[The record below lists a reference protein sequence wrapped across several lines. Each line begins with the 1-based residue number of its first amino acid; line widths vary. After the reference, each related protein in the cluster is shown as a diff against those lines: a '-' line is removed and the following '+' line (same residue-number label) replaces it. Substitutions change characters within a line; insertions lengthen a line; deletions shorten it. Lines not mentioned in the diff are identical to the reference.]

1 MNFGDVVIDI
11 QDIELNDLAQDLGS
25 SIPEAPTID
34 SEKSHLINKGD
45 NGELLQTITRL
56 QEYERNLV
64 KLDRL
69 FISRGLR
76 FVLIIPI
83 FVIILYGLAD
93 SFTGTEPDWWIN
105 HVLPVIPGNLSIEVG
120 FFYLAFFFII
130 ADLGLLS
137 LLLLLISITRRI
149 FNLQSERL
157 TKTGLTFKSAH
168 GYAEMKETID
178 GSFRQVIA
186 STFLMFLSGLF
197 LISSLQFSDLV
208 SGESVLLAF
217 STGFLL
223 SGHGVHMVSNRSR
236 FNTCETWG
244 MLDSFSPPIHPAL
257 LKRPFSDVISAHVDP
272 LLSVRISDYLRS
284 IQHSVNE
291 GNNISELQEKLL
303 HLLHLRRIGY
313 IDEKSFRS
321 ELEIMMPAH
330 IIDELFRHPEL
341 GEETWERLIVRARDQ
356 CASFF
361 RLHDR
366 LRMKI
371 DSGFNHDI
379 WFDVDMENLVVG
391 QANLFAYVLNYSSE
405 PINLILKIQTP
416 DFRPSGCVYKL
427 RVDPCNEILDGNND
441 GLSLHKLP
449 LVLKSTKI
457 IWQSLLPEETGEA
470 TVTVRLED
478 EDGNLISG
486 RVLTV
491 QNRSD
496 LFTRLRISIGAIFL
510 VGAGIAILSPILP
523 FFTSLLGL

>member
-1 MNFGDVVIDI
+1 MSINNDDFDI
-11 QDIELNDLAQDLGS
+11 LSSEEDIEIPSAPEFNDVNQKFSNDKNFDQK
-25 SIPEAPTID
+25 TID
-34 SEKSHLINKGD
+34 
-45 NGELLQTITRL
+45 RL

-69 FISRGLR
+69 FISRGAR
-76 FVLIIPI
+76 FVLVIPI
-83 FVIILYGLAD
+83 FVIILYGFAE
-93 SFTGTEPDWWIN
+93 SFTGSEPDWWID
-105 HVLPVIPGNLSIEVG
+105 HVLPVIPFDITIEVG
-120 FFYLAFFFII
+120 LYYLAFFFIV
-130 ADLGLLS
+130 ADLGLLC
-137 LLLLLISITRRI
+137 LLLLLLSVTRRI
-149 FNLQSERL
+149 FNIQSNYL
-157 TKTGLTFKSAH
+157 TKTGLTFRSAH
-168 GYAEMKETID
+168 GYAEMKETIE

-186 STFLMFLSGLF
+186 TTFLMFLAGIF
-197 LISSLQFSDLV
+197 LISSLQFSDIV
-208 SGESVLLAF
+208 SGNSVLLSF

-223 SGHGVHMVSNRSR
+223 CGHGVHMVSDRSR

-272 LLSVRISDYLRS
+272 LLSVRISEYLRS

-303 HLLHLRRIGY
+303 HLLHLRRAGY
-313 IDEKSFRS
+313 LDEEDFRS
-321 ELEIMMPAH
+321 ELEIMMPLE

-341 GEETWERLIVRARDQ
+341 GEETWDRLIIRAKDR

-371 DSGFNHDI
+371 DNGINHEI

-391 QANLFAYVLNYSSE
+391 QANLFAYVLNNGPE
-405 PINLILKIQTP
+405 PVNLILKIQTP
-416 DFRPSGCVYKL
+416 DFRPSECVYKL
-427 RVDPCNEILDGNND
+427 RVNSSNALLSKIDNE
-441 GLSLHKLP
+441 SFVQKLP
-449 LVLKSTKI
+449 SIIKSTEI
-457 IWQSLLPEETGEA
+457 VWQSLLPEEPGEA

-478 EDGNLISG
+478 EEGNLLSG

-491 QNRSD
+491 QNRAD
-496 LFTRLRISIGAIFL
+496 LFTRLRVSIGAIFL
-510 VGAGIAILSPILP
+510 IGAGLAIISPILP

>member
-1 MNFGDVVIDI
+1 MSINNDDFDI
-11 QDIELNDLAQDLGS
+11 LSSEEDIEIPSAPEFNDVNQKFSNDKNYDKK
-25 SIPEAPTID
+25 TID
-34 SEKSHLINKGD
+34 
-45 NGELLQTITRL
+45 RL

-69 FISRGLR
+69 FISRGAR
-76 FVLIIPI
+76 FVLVIPI
-83 FVIILYGLAD
+83 FVIILYGFAE
-93 SFTGTEPDWWIN
+93 SFTGSEPDWWIN
-105 HVLPVIPGNLSIEVG
+105 HVLPVIPFDITIEVG
-120 FFYLAFFFII
+120 LYYLAFFFIV
-130 ADLGLLS
+130 ADLGLLC
-137 LLLLLISITRRI
+137 LLLLLLSVTRRI
-149 FNLQSERL
+149 FNIQSNYL
-157 TKTGLTFKSAH
+157 TKTGLTFRSAH
-168 GYAEMKETID
+168 GYAEMKETIE

-186 STFLMFLSGLF
+186 TTFLMFLSGIF
-197 LISSLQFSDLV
+197 LISSLQFSDIV
-208 SGESVLLAF
+208 SGNSVLLSF

-223 SGHGVHMVSNRSR
+223 CGHGVHMVSDRSR

-272 LLSVRISDYLRS
+272 LLSVRISEYLRS

-303 HLLHLRRIGY
+303 HLLHLRRAGY
-313 IDEKSFRS
+313 LDEEDFRS
-321 ELEIMMPAH
+321 ELEIMMPLE

-341 GEETWERLIVRARDQ
+341 GEETWDRLIIRAKDR

-371 DSGFNHDI
+371 DNGINHEI

-391 QANLFAYVLNYSSE
+391 QANLFAYVLNNGPE
-405 PINLILKIQTP
+405 PVNLILKIQTP
-416 DFRPSGCVYKL
+416 DFRPSECVYKL
-427 RVDPCNEILDGNND
+427 RVNSSNALLSKIDNE
-441 GLSLHKLP
+441 SFVQKLP
-449 LVLKSTKI
+449 SIIKSTEI
-457 IWQSLLPEETGEA
+457 VWQSLLPEEPGEA

-478 EDGNLISG
+478 EEGNLLSG

-491 QNRSD
+491 QNRAD
-496 LFTRLRISIGAIFL
+496 LFTRLRVSIGAIFL
-510 VGAGIAILSPILP
+510 IGAGLAIISPILP

>member
-1 MNFGDVVIDI
+1 MSINNDDFDI
-11 QDIELNDLAQDLGS
+11 LSIEEDIEIPSAPEFNDVTQKFSDDKNFDQK
-25 SIPEAPTID
+25 TID
-34 SEKSHLINKGD
+34 
-45 NGELLQTITRL
+45 RL

-69 FISRGLR
+69 FISRGAR
-76 FVLIIPI
+76 FVLVIPI
-83 FVIILYGLAD
+83 FVIILYGFAE
-93 SFTGTEPDWWIN
+93 SFTGSEPDWWIN
-105 HVLPVIPGNLSIEVG
+105 HVLPVIPFDITIEVG
-120 FFYLAFFFII
+120 LYYLAFFFIV
-130 ADLGLLS
+130 ADLGLLC
-137 LLLLLISITRRI
+137 LLLLLLSVTRRI
-149 FNLQSERL
+149 FNIQSNYL
-157 TKTGLTFKSAH
+157 TKTGLTFRSAH
-168 GYAEMKETID
+168 GYAEMKETIE

-186 STFLMFLSGLF
+186 TTFLMFLSGIF
-197 LISSLQFSDLV
+197 LISSLQFSDIV
-208 SGESVLLAF
+208 SGNSVLLSF

-223 SGHGVHMVSNRSR
+223 CGHGVHMVSNRSR

-272 LLSVRISDYLRS
+272 LLSVRISEYLRS

-303 HLLHLRRIGY
+303 HLLHLRRAGY
-313 IDEKSFRS
+313 LDEEDFRS
-321 ELEIMMPAH
+321 ELEIMMPLE

-341 GEETWERLIVRARDQ
+341 GEETWDRLIIRAKDR

-371 DSGFNHDI
+371 DNGINHEI

-391 QANLFAYVLNYSSE
+391 QANLFAYVLNNGPE
-405 PINLILKIQTP
+405 PVNLILKIQTP
-416 DFRPSGCVYKL
+416 DFRPSECVYKL
-427 RVDPCNEILDGNND
+427 RVNSSNTLLSKIDNE
-441 GLSLHKLP
+441 SFVQKLP
-449 LVLKSTKI
+449 SIIKSTEI
-457 IWQSLLPEETGEA
+457 VWQSLLPEEPGEA

-478 EDGNLISG
+478 EEGNLLSG

-491 QNRSD
+491 QNRAD
-496 LFTRLRISIGAIFL
+496 LFTRLRVSIGAIFL
-510 VGAGIAILSPILP
+510 IGAGLAIISPILP

>member
-1 MNFGDVVIDI
+1 MSINNGDFDI
-11 QDIELNDLAQDLGS
+11 LSIEEDIELPSAPEFNDVTQKFSDDKNFDQK
-25 SIPEAPTID
+25 TID
-34 SEKSHLINKGD
+34 
-45 NGELLQTITRL
+45 RL

-69 FISRGLR
+69 FISRGAR
-76 FVLIIPI
+76 FVSVIPI
-83 FVIILYGLAD
+83 FVIILYGFAE
-93 SFTGTEPDWWIN
+93 SFTGSEPDWWIN
-105 HVLPVIPGNLSIEVG
+105 HVLPVIPFDITIEVG
-120 FFYLAFFFII
+120 LYYLAFFFIV
-130 ADLGLLS
+130 ADLGLLC
-137 LLLLLISITRRI
+137 LLLLLLSVTRRI
-149 FNLQSERL
+149 FNIQSNYL
-157 TKTGLTFKSAH
+157 TKTGLTFRSAH
-168 GYAEMKETID
+168 GYAEMKETIE

-186 STFLMFLSGLF
+186 TTFLMFLSGIF
-197 LISSLQFSDLV
+197 LISSLQFSDIV
-208 SGESVLLAF
+208 SGNSVLLSF

-223 SGHGVHMVSNRSR
+223 CGHGVHMVSNRSR

-272 LLSVRISDYLRS
+272 LLSVRISEYLRS

-303 HLLHLRRIGY
+303 HLLHLRRAGY
-313 IDEKSFRS
+313 LDEEDFRS
-321 ELEIMMPAH
+321 ELEIMMPLE

-341 GEETWERLIVRARDQ
+341 GEETWDRLIIRAKDR

-371 DSGFNHDI
+371 DNGINHEI

-391 QANLFAYVLNYSSE
+391 QANLFAYVLNNGPE
-405 PINLILKIQTP
+405 PVNLILKIQTP
-416 DFRPSGCVYKL
+416 DFRPSECVYKL
-427 RVDPCNEILDGNND
+427 RVNSSNVLLSEIDNE
-441 GLSLHKLP
+441 SFVQKLP
-449 LVLKSTKI
+449 SIIKSTEI
-457 IWQSLLPEETGEA
+457 IWQSLLPEEPGEA

-478 EDGNLISG
+478 EEGNLLSG

-491 QNRSD
+491 QNRAD
-496 LFTRLRISIGAIFL
+496 LFTRLRVSIGAIFL
-510 VGAGIAILSPILP
+510 IGAGLAIISPILP

>member
-1 MNFGDVVIDI
+1 MSINNDDFDI
-11 QDIELNDLAQDLGS
+11 LSIEEDIELPSAPEFNDVTQKFSNDKNYDQK
-25 SIPEAPTID
+25 TID
-34 SEKSHLINKGD
+34 G
-45 NGELLQTITRL
+45 L

-69 FISRGLR
+69 FISRGAR
-76 FVLIIPI
+76 FVLVIPI
-83 FVIILYGLAD
+83 FVIILYGFAE
-93 SFTGTEPDWWIN
+93 SFTGSEPDWWIN
-105 HVLPVIPGNLSIEVG
+105 HVLPVIPFDITIEVG
-120 FFYLAFFFII
+120 LYYLAFFFIV
-130 ADLGLLS
+130 ADLGLLC
-137 LLLLLISITRRI
+137 LLLLLLSVTRRI
-149 FNLQSERL
+149 FNIQSNYL
-157 TKTGLTFKSAH
+157 TKTGLTFRSAH
-168 GYAEMKETID
+168 GYAEMKETIE

-186 STFLMFLSGLF
+186 TTFLMFLSGIF
-197 LISSLQFSDLV
+197 LISSLQFSDIV
-208 SGESVLLAF
+208 SGNSVLLSF

-223 SGHGVHMVSNRSR
+223 CGHGVHMVSNRSR

-272 LLSVRISDYLRS
+272 LLSVRISEYLRS

-303 HLLHLRRIGY
+303 HLLHLRRAGY
-313 IDEKSFRS
+313 LDEEDFRS
-321 ELEIMMPAH
+321 ELEIMMPLE

-341 GEETWERLIVRARDQ
+341 GEETWDRLIIRAKDR

-371 DSGFNHDI
+371 DNGINHEI

-391 QANLFAYVLNYSSE
+391 QANLFAYVLNNGPE
-405 PINLILKIQTP
+405 PVNLILKIQTP
-416 DFRPSGCVYKL
+416 DFRPSECVYKL
-427 RVDPCNEILDGNND
+427 RVNSSNVLLSEIDNE
-441 GLSLHKLP
+441 SFVQKLP
-449 LVLKSTKI
+449 SIIKSTEI
-457 IWQSLLPEETGEA
+457 IWQSLLPEEPGEA

-478 EDGNLISG
+478 EEGNLLSG

-491 QNRSD
+491 QNRAD
-496 LFTRLRISIGAIFL
+496 LFTRLRVSIGAIFL
-510 VGAGIAILSPILP
+510 IGAGLAIISPILP

>member
-1 MNFGDVVIDI
+1 MTNPQDETLDQLVNVVKP
-11 QDIELNDLAQDLGS
+11 
-25 SIPEAPTID
+25 IPEAPVLSI
-34 SEKSHLINKGD
+34 EKPILI
-45 NGELLQTITRL
+45 NGELDNSNISKLQD
-56 QEYERNLV
+56 YEHNLV

-83 FVIILYGLAD
+83 LVIILYGLAET
-93 SFTGTEPDWWIN
+93 FTGSEPDWWVN
-105 HVLPVIPGNLSIEVG
+105 HVLPFLPFSMTIEVG
-120 FFYLAFFFII
+120 FYYIAFFFII
-130 ADLGLLS
+130 ADLGLLG
-137 LLLLLISITRRI
+137 LLLMLLSLTRKI
-149 FNLQSERL
+149 FGIQSQEL
-157 TKTGLTFKSAH
+157 TTTGLTFKSAH
-168 GYAEMKETID
+168 GYAEMKETIE

-186 STFLMFLSGLF
+186 STFLMFLSGVF
-197 LISSLQFSDLV
+197 LIFSLLFSDLV
-208 SGESVLLAF
+208 SGNSVLLSF

-223 SGHGVHMVSNRSR
+223 SGHGVYMVSNRSR

-244 MLDSFSPPIHPAL
+244 MLESFSPPIHPAL

-272 LLSVRISDYLRS
+272 LLSVRISEYLRS
-284 IQHSVNE
+284 IQHSVKE
-291 GNNISELQEKLL
+291 GNNISDLQEKLL
-303 HLLHLRRIGY
+303 HLLHLRRAGY
-313 IDEKSFRS
+313 LDDDDFRP
-321 ELEIMMPAH
+321 EYLQDWLPEH

-341 GEETWERLIVRARDQ
+341 GEETWDRLIVRAKDK

-366 LRMKI
+366 LRMKLDTGI
-371 DSGFNHDI
+371 NQDI

-391 QANLFAYVLNYSSE
+391 QANLFAYVLNYGDE
-405 PINLILKIQTP
+405 PIDLILKIQTP
-416 DFRPSGCVYKL
+416 DFRPSGCTYKL
-427 RVDPCNEILDGNND
+427 RVDSCKDVLND
-441 GLSLHKLP
+441 NVNLSSVQKLP
-449 LVLKSTKI
+449 LVMKSTKI

-478 EDGNLISG
+478 ENGNLISG

-523 FFTSLLGL
+523 FFASLIGL

>member
-1 MNFGDVVIDI
+1 MIDI
-11 QDIELNDLAQDLGS
+11 QENTFDELLDTSESD
-25 SIPEAPTID
+25 IPEAPNIIAE
-34 SEKSHLINKGD
+34 SPKVINEHTNNLNIK
-45 NGELLQTITRL
+45 NIKKL

-69 FISRGLR
+69 FISRGMR
-76 FVLIIPI
+76 FVLVLPI
-83 FVIILYGLAD
+83 LVMLLYGLGE
-93 SFTGTEPDWWIN
+93 SFSGSAPNWWSE
-105 HVLPVIPGNLSIEVG
+105 HVLPALPFEITIDVG
-120 FFYLAFFFII
+120 FYYLAFFFII
-130 ADLGLLS
+130 ADLGLLG
-137 LLLLLISITRRI
+137 LLLMLLSVTRRI
-149 FNLQSERL
+149 FNLQSKKL
-157 TKTGLTFKSAH
+157 TTTGLTFKSAH
-168 GYAEMKETID
+168 GYAEMKETIE
-178 GSFRQVIA
+178 GSFRQIVA
-186 STFLMFLSGLF
+186 STFLMFLSGIF
-197 LISSLQFSDLV
+197 LIFSLQFSDIV
-208 SGESVLLAF
+208 SGNSVLLSF

-223 SGHGVHMVSNRSR
+223 SGHGVYMVSNRSR

-272 LLSVRISDYLRS
+272 LLSIRISEYLSS
-284 IQHSVNE
+284 IQHEVSE

-303 HLLHLRRIGY
+303 HFLHLRRAGY
-313 IDEKSFRS
+313 LDEDDFRS

-341 GEETWERLIVRARDQ
+341 GEETWDRLIIRARDK

-366 LRMKI
+366 LRMKLDTGI
-371 DSGFNHDI
+371 NHDI

-391 QANLFAYVLNYSSE
+391 QANLFAYILNYGKE
-405 PINLILKIQTP
+405 PINLILRIQTP

-427 RVDPCNEILDGNND
+427 RVNSCNELLDDNP
-441 GLSLHKLP
+441 GLSSIQKLP
-449 LVLKSTKI
+449 LVMESTKI

-478 EDGNLISG
+478 ENGNLLSG

-510 VGAGIAILSPILP
+510 VGAGIAILSPIFP
-523 FFTSLLGL
+523 FFVSLLGL

>member
-1 MNFGDVVIDI
+1 MSINNDDFDI
-11 QDIELNDLAQDLGS
+11 LSSEEDIEIPSAPEFNDVNQKFSNDKNYDQK
-25 SIPEAPTID
+25 TID
-34 SEKSHLINKGD
+34 
-45 NGELLQTITRL
+45 RL

-69 FISRGLR
+69 FISRGAR
-76 FVLIIPI
+76 FVLVIPI
-83 FVIILYGLAD
+83 FVIILYGFAE
-93 SFTGTEPDWWIN
+93 SFTGSEPDWWID
-105 HVLPVIPGNLSIEVG
+105 HVLPVIPFDITIEVG
-120 FFYLAFFFII
+120 LYYLAFFFIV
-130 ADLGLLS
+130 ADLGLLC
-137 LLLLLISITRRI
+137 LLLLLLSVSRRI
-149 FNLQSERL
+149 FNIQSNYL
-157 TKTGLTFKSAH
+157 TKTGLTFRSAH
-168 GYAEMKETID
+168 GYAEMKETIE

-186 STFLMFLSGLF
+186 TTFLMFLSGIF
-197 LISSLQFSDLV
+197 LISSLQFSDIV
-208 SGESVLLAF
+208 SGNSVLLSF

-223 SGHGVHMVSNRSR
+223 CGHGVHMVSDRSR

-272 LLSVRISDYLRS
+272 LLSVRISEYLRS

-303 HLLHLRRIGY
+303 HLLHLRRAGY
-313 IDEKSFRS
+313 LDEEDFRS
-321 ELEIMMPAH
+321 ELEIMMPLE

-341 GEETWERLIVRARDQ
+341 GEETWDRLIIRAKDR

-371 DSGFNHDI
+371 DNGINHEI

-391 QANLFAYVLNYSSE
+391 QANLFAYVLNNGPE
-405 PINLILKIQTP
+405 PVNLILKIQTP
-416 DFRPSGCVYKL
+416 DFRPSECVYKL
-427 RVDPCNEILDGNND
+427 RVNSSNALLSKIDNE
-441 GLSLHKLP
+441 SFVQKLP
-449 LVLKSTKI
+449 SIIKSTEI
-457 IWQSLLPEETGEA
+457 VWQSLLPEEPGEA

-478 EDGNLISG
+478 EEGNLLSG

-491 QNRSD
+491 QNRAD
-496 LFTRLRISIGAIFL
+496 LFTRLRVSIGAIFL
-510 VGAGIAILSPILP
+510 IGAGLAIISPILP

>member
-1 MNFGDVVIDI
+1 MSINNDDFDI
-11 QDIELNDLAQDLGS
+11 LSSEEDIEIPSAPEFNDVNQKFSNDKNYDQK
-25 SIPEAPTID
+25 TID
-34 SEKSHLINKGD
+34 
-45 NGELLQTITRL
+45 RL

-69 FISRGLR
+69 FISRGAR
-76 FVLIIPI
+76 FVLVIPI
-83 FVIILYGLAD
+83 FVIILYGFAE
-93 SFTGTEPDWWIN
+93 SFTGSEPDWWID
-105 HVLPVIPGNLSIEVG
+105 HVLPVIPFDITIEVG
-120 FFYLAFFFII
+120 LYYLAFFFIV
-130 ADLGLLS
+130 ADLGLLC
-137 LLLLLISITRRI
+137 LLLLLLSVSRRI
-149 FNLQSERL
+149 FNIQSNYL
-157 TKTGLTFKSAH
+157 TKTGLTFRSAH
-168 GYAEMKETID
+168 GYAEMKETIE

-186 STFLMFLSGLF
+186 TTFLMFLSGIF
-197 LISSLQFSDLV
+197 LISSLQFSDIV
-208 SGESVLLAF
+208 SGNSVLLSF

-223 SGHGVHMVSNRSR
+223 CGHGVHMVSDRSR

-272 LLSVRISDYLRS
+272 LLSVRISEYLRS

-303 HLLHLRRIGY
+303 HLLHLRRAGY
-313 IDEKSFRS
+313 LDEEDFRS
-321 ELEIMMPAH
+321 ELEIMMPLE

-341 GEETWERLIVRARDQ
+341 GEETWDRLIIRAKDR

-371 DSGFNHDI
+371 DNGINHEI

-391 QANLFAYVLNYSSE
+391 QANLFAYVLNNGPE
-405 PINLILKIQTP
+405 PVNLILKIQTP
-416 DFRPSGCVYKL
+416 DFRPSECVYKL
-427 RVDPCNEILDGNND
+427 RVNSSNVLLSKIDNE
-441 GLSLHKLP
+441 SFVQKLP
-449 LVLKSTKI
+449 SIIKSTEI
-457 IWQSLLPEETGEA
+457 VWQSLLPEEPGEA

-478 EDGNLISG
+478 EEGNLLSG

-491 QNRSD
+491 QNRAD
-496 LFTRLRISIGAIFL
+496 LFTRLRVSIGAIFL
-510 VGAGIAILSPILP
+510 IGAGLAIISPILP

>member
-1 MNFGDVVIDI
+1 MSIINDDFDI
-11 QDIELNDLAQDLGS
+11 LSSEEDIEIPSAPEFNDVNQKFSNDKNYDQK
-25 SIPEAPTID
+25 TID
-34 SEKSHLINKGD
+34 
-45 NGELLQTITRL
+45 RL

-69 FISRGLR
+69 FISRGAR
-76 FVLIIPI
+76 FVLVIPI
-83 FVIILYGLAD
+83 FVIILYGFAE
-93 SFTGTEPDWWIN
+93 SFTGSEPDWWIN
-105 HVLPVIPGNLSIEVG
+105 HVLPVIPFDITIEVG
-120 FFYLAFFFII
+120 LYYLAFFFIV
-130 ADLGLLS
+130 ADLGLLC
-137 LLLLLISITRRI
+137 LLLLLLSVTRRI
-149 FNLQSERL
+149 FNIQSNYL
-157 TKTGLTFKSAH
+157 TKTGLTFRSAH
-168 GYAEMKETID
+168 GYAEMKETIE

-186 STFLMFLSGLF
+186 TTFLMFLSGIF
-197 LISSLQFSDLV
+197 LISSLQFSDIV
-208 SGESVLLAF
+208 SGNSVLLSF

-223 SGHGVHMVSNRSR
+223 CGHGVHMVSDRSR

-272 LLSVRISDYLRS
+272 LLSVRISEYLRS

-303 HLLHLRRIGY
+303 HLLHLRRAGY
-313 IDEKSFRS
+313 LDEEDFRS
-321 ELEIMMPAH
+321 ELEIMMPLE

-341 GEETWERLIVRARDQ
+341 GEETWDRLIIRAKDR

-371 DSGFNHDI
+371 DNGINHEI

-391 QANLFAYVLNYSSE
+391 QANLFAYVLNNGPE
-405 PINLILKIQTP
+405 PVNLILKIQTP
-416 DFRPSGCVYKL
+416 DFRPSECVYKL
-427 RVDPCNEILDGNND
+427 RVNSSNALLSKIDNE
-441 GLSLHKLP
+441 SFVQKLP
-449 LVLKSTKI
+449 SIIKSTEI
-457 IWQSLLPEETGEA
+457 VWQSLLPEEPGEA

-478 EDGNLISG
+478 EEGNLLSG

-491 QNRSD
+491 QNRAD
-496 LFTRLRISIGAIFL
+496 LFTRLRVSIGAIFL
-510 VGAGIAILSPILP
+510 IGAGLAIISPILP

>member
-1 MNFGDVVIDI
+1 MSINNDDFDILSIEEDIGIPSAPEFNDVT
-11 QDIELNDLAQDLGS
+11 QKFSNDKHYDQK
-25 SIPEAPTID
+25 TID
-34 SEKSHLINKGD
+34 
-45 NGELLQTITRL
+45 RL

-69 FISRGLR
+69 FISRGAR
-76 FVLIIPI
+76 FVLVIPI
-83 FVIILYGLAD
+83 FVIILYGFAE
-93 SFTGTEPDWWIN
+93 SFTGSEPDWWIN
-105 HVLPVIPGNLSIEVG
+105 HVLPVIPFDITIEVG
-120 FFYLAFFFII
+120 LYYLAFFFIV
-130 ADLGLLS
+130 ADLGLLC
-137 LLLLLISITRRI
+137 LLLLLLSVTRRI
-149 FNLQSERL
+149 FNIQSNYL
-157 TKTGLTFKSAH
+157 TKTGLTFRSAH
-168 GYAEMKETID
+168 GYAEMKETIE

-186 STFLMFLSGLF
+186 TTFLMFLSGIF
-197 LISSLQFSDLV
+197 LISSLQFSDIV
-208 SGESVLLAF
+208 SGNSVLLSF

-223 SGHGVHMVSNRSR
+223 CGHGVHMVSDRSR

-272 LLSVRISDYLRS
+272 LLSVRISEYLRS

-303 HLLHLRRIGY
+303 HLLHLRRAGY
-313 IDEKSFRS
+313 LDEEDFRS
-321 ELEIMMPAH
+321 ELEIMMPLE

-341 GEETWERLIVRARDQ
+341 GEETWDRLIIRAKDR

-371 DSGFNHDI
+371 DNGINHEI

-391 QANLFAYVLNYSSE
+391 QANLFAYVLNNGPE
-405 PINLILKIQTP
+405 PVNLILKIQTP
-416 DFRPSGCVYKL
+416 DFRPSECVYKL
-427 RVDPCNEILDGNND
+427 RVNSSNVLLSKIDNE
-441 GLSLHKLP
+441 SFVQKLP
-449 LVLKSTKI
+449 SIIKSTEI
-457 IWQSLLPEETGEA
+457 VWQSLLPEEPGEA

-478 EDGNLISG
+478 EEGNLLSG

-491 QNRSD
+491 QNRAD
-496 LFTRLRISIGAIFL
+496 LFTRLRVSIGAIFL
-510 VGAGIAILSPILP
+510 IGAGLAIISPILP

>member
-1 MNFGDVVIDI
+1 MSINNDDFDI
-11 QDIELNDLAQDLGS
+11 LSSEEDIEIPSAPEFNDENQKFSNDKNYDQK
-25 SIPEAPTID
+25 TID
-34 SEKSHLINKGD
+34 
-45 NGELLQTITRL
+45 RL

-69 FISRGLR
+69 FISRGAR
-76 FVLIIPI
+76 FVLVIPI
-83 FVIILYGLAD
+83 FVIILYGFAE
-93 SFTGTEPDWWIN
+93 SFTGSEPDWWID
-105 HVLPVIPGNLSIEVG
+105 HVLPVIPFDITIEVG
-120 FFYLAFFFII
+120 LYYLAFFFIV
-130 ADLGLLS
+130 ADLGLLC
-137 LLLLLISITRRI
+137 LLLLLLSVTRRI
-149 FNLQSERL
+149 FNIQSNYL
-157 TKTGLTFKSAH
+157 TKTGLTFRSAH
-168 GYAEMKETID
+168 GYAEMKETIE

-186 STFLMFLSGLF
+186 TTFLMFISGIF
-197 LISSLQFSDLV
+197 LISSLQFSDIV
-208 SGESVLLAF
+208 SGNSVLLSF

-223 SGHGVHMVSNRSR
+223 CGHGVHMVSDRSR

-272 LLSVRISDYLRS
+272 LLSVRISEYLRS

-303 HLLHLRRIGY
+303 HLLHLRRAGY
-313 IDEKSFRS
+313 LDEEDFRS
-321 ELEIMMPAH
+321 ELEIMMPLE

-341 GEETWERLIVRARDQ
+341 GEETWDRLIIRAKDR

-371 DSGFNHDI
+371 DNGINHEI

-391 QANLFAYVLNYSSE
+391 QANLFAYVLNNGPE
-405 PINLILKIQTP
+405 PVNLILKIQTP
-416 DFRPSGCVYKL
+416 DFRPSECVYKL
-427 RVDPCNEILDGNND
+427 RVNSSNALLSKIDNE
-441 GLSLHKLP
+441 SFVQKLP
-449 LVLKSTKI
+449 SIIKSTEI
-457 IWQSLLPEETGEA
+457 VWQSLLPEEPGEA

-478 EDGNLISG
+478 EEGNLLSG

-491 QNRSD
+491 QNRAD
-496 LFTRLRISIGAIFL
+496 LFTRLRVSIGAIFL
-510 VGAGIAILSPILP
+510 IGAGLAIISPILP

>member
-1 MNFGDVVIDI
+1 MIDAPTST
-11 QDIELNDLAQDLGS
+11 LNDLADNLGTN
-25 SIPEAPTID
+25 IPEAPDIPSKT
-34 SEKSHLINKGD
+34 SNQVLINDDGD
-45 NGELLQTITRL
+45 ILKTIVQL

-69 FISRGLR
+69 FISRGMR

-83 FVIILYGLAD
+83 LVMVLYGLAN
-93 SFTGTEPDWWIN
+93 SFTGTQPDWWIN
-105 HVLPVIPGNLSIEVG
+105 HVLPVIPIELSIEVG
-120 FFYLAFFFII
+120 FYYLAFFFII

-137 LLLLLISITRRI
+137 LLLLLISLTRRI
-149 FNLQSERL
+149 FNLQSKRL

-168 GYAEMKETID
+168 GYAEMKETIE

-197 LISSLQFSDLV
+197 LISSLQFSDFV
-208 SGESVLLAF
+208 SGNSVLLAF

-223 SGHGVHMVSNRSR
+223 SGHGVYMVSNHSR

-291 GNNISELQEKLL
+291 GNSVSELQEKLL
-303 HLLHLRRIGY
+303 HLLHLRRAGY
-313 IDEKSFRS
+313 IDESFFRS
-321 ELEIMMPAH
+321 ELELMMPAH

-341 GEETWERLIVRARDQ
+341 GEETWERLIIRARDQ

-366 LRMKI
+366 LRMKL

-391 QANLFAYVLNYSSE
+391 QANLFAYVLNHSSE

-416 DFRPSGCVYKL
+416 DFRPSGCTYKL
-427 RVDPCNEILDGNND
+427 RVDPCNELLNGIQGE
-441 GLSLHKLP
+441 SSIHKLP
-449 LVLKSTKI
+449 LVLESTKI

-478 EDGNLISG
+478 EDGNLLSG

-491 QNRSD
+491 QNRAD
-496 LFTRLRISIGAIFL
+496 LFTKLRLSIGAIFL

>member
-1 MNFGDVVIDI
+1 MSINNDDFDI
-11 QDIELNDLAQDLGS
+11 LSSEEDIEIPSAPEFNDVNQKFSNDKNFDQK
-25 SIPEAPTID
+25 TID
-34 SEKSHLINKGD
+34 
-45 NGELLQTITRL
+45 RL

-69 FISRGLR
+69 FISRGAR
-76 FVLIIPI
+76 FVLVIPI
-83 FVIILYGLAD
+83 FVIILYGFAE
-93 SFTGTEPDWWIN
+93 SFTGSEPDWWID
-105 HVLPVIPGNLSIEVG
+105 HVLPVIPFDITIEVG
-120 FFYLAFFFII
+120 LYYLAFFFIV
-130 ADLGLLS
+130 ADLGLLC
-137 LLLLLISITRRI
+137 LLLLLLSVTRRI
-149 FNLQSERL
+149 FTIQSNYL
-157 TKTGLTFKSAH
+157 TKTGLTFRSAH
-168 GYAEMKETID
+168 GYAEMKETIE

-186 STFLMFLSGLF
+186 TTFLMFLAGIF
-197 LISSLQFSDLV
+197 LISSLQFSDIV
-208 SGESVLLAF
+208 SGNSVLLSF

-223 SGHGVHMVSNRSR
+223 CGHGVHMVSDRSR

-272 LLSVRISDYLRS
+272 LLSVRISEYLRS

-303 HLLHLRRIGY
+303 HLLHLRRAGY
-313 IDEKSFRS
+313 LDEEDFRS
-321 ELEIMMPAH
+321 ELEIMMPLE

-341 GEETWERLIVRARDQ
+341 GEETWDRLIIRAKDR

-371 DSGFNHDI
+371 DNGINHEI

-391 QANLFAYVLNYSSE
+391 QANLFAYVLNNGPE
-405 PINLILKIQTP
+405 PVNLILKIQTP
-416 DFRPSGCVYKL
+416 DFRPSECVYKL
-427 RVDPCNEILDGNND
+427 RVNSSNALLSKIDNE
-441 GLSLHKLP
+441 SFVQKLP
-449 LVLKSTKI
+449 SIIKSTEI
-457 IWQSLLPEETGEA
+457 VWQSLLPEEPGEA

-478 EDGNLISG
+478 EEGNLLSG

-491 QNRSD
+491 QNRAD
-496 LFTRLRISIGAIFL
+496 LFTRLRVSIGAIFL
-510 VGAGIAILSPILP
+510 IGAGLAIISPILP

>member
-1 MNFGDVVIDI
+1 MSINNDDFDI
-11 QDIELNDLAQDLGS
+11 LSSEEDIEIPSAPEFNDVNQKFSNDKNFDQK
-25 SIPEAPTID
+25 TID
-34 SEKSHLINKGD
+34 
-45 NGELLQTITRL
+45 RL

-69 FISRGLR
+69 FISRGAR
-76 FVLIIPI
+76 FVLVIPI
-83 FVIILYGLAD
+83 FVIILYGFAE
-93 SFTGTEPDWWIN
+93 SFTGSEPDWWID
-105 HVLPVIPGNLSIEVG
+105 HVLPVIPFDITIEVG
-120 FFYLAFFFII
+120 LYYLAFFFIV
-130 ADLGLLS
+130 ADLGLLC
-137 LLLLLISITRRI
+137 LLLLLLSVTRRI
-149 FNLQSERL
+149 FTIQSNYL
-157 TKTGLTFKSAH
+157 TKTGLTFRSAH
-168 GYAEMKETID
+168 GYAEMKETIE

-186 STFLMFLSGLF
+186 TTFLMFLSGIF
-197 LISSLQFSDLV
+197 LISSLQFSDIV
-208 SGESVLLAF
+208 SGNSVLLSF

-223 SGHGVHMVSNRSR
+223 CGHGVHMVSDRSR

-272 LLSVRISDYLRS
+272 LLSVRISEYLRS

-303 HLLHLRRIGY
+303 HLLHLRRAGY
-313 IDEKSFRS
+313 LDEEDFRS
-321 ELEIMMPAH
+321 ELEIMMPLE

-341 GEETWERLIVRARDQ
+341 GEETWDRLIIRAKDR

-371 DSGFNHDI
+371 DNGINHEI

-391 QANLFAYVLNYSSE
+391 QANLFAYVLNNGPE
-405 PINLILKIQTP
+405 PVNLILKIQTP
-416 DFRPSGCVYKL
+416 DFRPSECVYKL
-427 RVDPCNEILDGNND
+427 RVNSSNALLSKIDNE
-441 GLSLHKLP
+441 SFVQKLP
-449 LVLKSTKI
+449 SIIKSTEI
-457 IWQSLLPEETGEA
+457 VWQSLLPEEPGEA

-478 EDGNLISG
+478 EEGNLLSG

-491 QNRSD
+491 QNRAD
-496 LFTRLRISIGAIFL
+496 LFTRLRVSIGAIFL
-510 VGAGIAILSPILP
+510 IGAGLAIISPILP

>member
-1 MNFGDVVIDI
+1 MSINNDDFDI
-11 QDIELNDLAQDLGS
+11 LSSEEDIEIPSAPEFNDENQKFSNDKNYDQK
-25 SIPEAPTID
+25 TID
-34 SEKSHLINKGD
+34 
-45 NGELLQTITRL
+45 RL

-69 FISRGLR
+69 FISRGAR
-76 FVLIIPI
+76 FVLVIPI
-83 FVIILYGLAD
+83 FVIILYGFAE
-93 SFTGTEPDWWIN
+93 SFTGSEPDWWID
-105 HVLPVIPGNLSIEVG
+105 HVLPVIPFDITIEVG
-120 FFYLAFFFII
+120 LYYLAFFFIV
-130 ADLGLLS
+130 ADLGLLC
-137 LLLLLISITRRI
+137 LLLLLLSVTRRI
-149 FNLQSERL
+149 FNIQSNYL
-157 TKTGLTFKSAH
+157 TKTGLTFRSAH
-168 GYAEMKETID
+168 GYAEMKETIE

-186 STFLMFLSGLF
+186 TTFLMFLSGIF
-197 LISSLQFSDLV
+197 LISSLQFSDIV
-208 SGESVLLAF
+208 SGNSVLLSF

-223 SGHGVHMVSNRSR
+223 CGHGVHMVSDRSR

-272 LLSVRISDYLRS
+272 LLSVRISEYLRS

-303 HLLHLRRIGY
+303 HLLHLRRAGY
-313 IDEKSFRS
+313 LDEEDFRS
-321 ELEIMMPAH
+321 ELEIMMPLE

-341 GEETWERLIVRARDQ
+341 GEETWDRLIIRAKDR

-371 DSGFNHDI
+371 DNGINHEI

-391 QANLFAYVLNYSSE
+391 QANLFAYVLNNGPE
-405 PINLILKIQTP
+405 PVNLILKIQTP
-416 DFRPSGCVYKL
+416 DFRPSECVYKL
-427 RVDPCNEILDGNND
+427 RVNSSNALLSKIDNE
-441 GLSLHKLP
+441 SFVQKLP
-449 LVLKSTKI
+449 SIIKSTEI
-457 IWQSLLPEETGEA
+457 VWQSLLPEEPGEA

-478 EDGNLISG
+478 EEGNLLSG

-491 QNRSD
+491 QNRAD
-496 LFTRLRISIGAIFL
+496 LFTRLRVSIGAIFL
-510 VGAGIAILSPILP
+510 IGAGLAIISPILP

>member
-1 MNFGDVVIDI
+1 MIDN
-11 QDIELNDLAQDLGS
+11 QGSNLNDITDDLGS
-25 SIPEAPTID
+25 NIPEAPNLSSKTSNQVMNNDD
-34 SEKSHLINKGD
+34 SEILK
-45 NGELLQTITRL
+45 TIIRL

-83 FVIILYGLAD
+83 LVMILYGLAN
-93 SFTGTEPDWWIN
+93 SFIGTEPDWWVD
-105 HVLPVIPGNLSIEVG
+105 HVYPVIPIELSIEVG
-120 FFYLAFFFII
+120 FYYLAFFFII

-137 LLLLLISITRRI
+137 LLLLLISMTRRI

-168 GYAEMKETID
+168 GYAEMKETIE

-186 STFLMFLSGLF
+186 STFLMFLSGIF
-197 LISSLQFSDLV
+197 LICSLQFSDLV
-208 SGESVLLAF
+208 SGNSVLLAF

-223 SGHGVHMVSNRSR
+223 SGHGVHLVSNRSR

-291 GNNISELQEKLL
+291 GNSISELQEKLL
-303 HLLHLRRIGY
+303 HLLHLRRAGY
-313 IDEKSFRS
+313 IDESSFRS

-341 GEETWERLIVRARDQ
+341 GEETWERLIIRARDQ

-371 DSGFNHDI
+371 DSGFNHKI

-391 QANLFAYVLNYSSE
+391 QANLFAYVLNHSSE

-427 RVDPCNEILDGNND
+427 RVDPCNELLND
-441 GLSLHKLP
+441 VSGKSSIHKLP
-449 LVLKSTKI
+449 LVLESTKI

-478 EDGNLISG
+478 EDGNLLSG

-491 QNRSD
+491 QNRAD
-496 LFTRLRISIGAIFL
+496 LFTRLRLSIGAVFL

-523 FFTSLLGL
+523 FFTTLLGL

>member
-1 MNFGDVVIDI
+1 MSIINDDFDI
-11 QDIELNDLAQDLGS
+11 LSSEEDIEIPSAPEFNDVNQKFSNDKNYDQK
-25 SIPEAPTID
+25 TID
-34 SEKSHLINKGD
+34 
-45 NGELLQTITRL
+45 RL

-69 FISRGLR
+69 FISRGAR
-76 FVLIIPI
+76 FVLVIPI
-83 FVIILYGLAD
+83 FVIILYGFAE
-93 SFTGTEPDWWIN
+93 SFTGSEPDWWID
-105 HVLPVIPGNLSIEVG
+105 HVLPVIPFDITIEVG
-120 FFYLAFFFII
+120 LYYLAFFFIV
-130 ADLGLLS
+130 ADLGLLC
-137 LLLLLISITRRI
+137 LLLLLLSVTRRI
-149 FNLQSERL
+149 FNIQSNYL
-157 TKTGLTFKSAH
+157 TKTGLTFRSAH
-168 GYAEMKETID
+168 GYAEMKETIE

-186 STFLMFLSGLF
+186 TTFLMFLSGIF
-197 LISSLQFSDLV
+197 LISSLQFSDIV
-208 SGESVLLAF
+208 SGNSVLLSF

-223 SGHGVHMVSNRSR
+223 CGHGVHMVSDRSR

-272 LLSVRISDYLRS
+272 LLSVRISEYLRS

-303 HLLHLRRIGY
+303 HLLHLRRAGY
-313 IDEKSFRS
+313 LDEEDFRS
-321 ELEIMMPAH
+321 ELEIMMPLE

-341 GEETWERLIVRARDQ
+341 GEETWDRLIIRAKDR

-371 DSGFNHDI
+371 DNGINHEI

-391 QANLFAYVLNYSSE
+391 QANLFAYVLNNGPE
-405 PINLILKIQTP
+405 PVNLILKIQTP
-416 DFRPSGCVYKL
+416 DFRPSECVYKL
-427 RVDPCNEILDGNND
+427 RVNSSNALLSKIDNE
-441 GLSLHKLP
+441 SFVQKLP
-449 LVLKSTKI
+449 SIIKSTEI
-457 IWQSLLPEETGEA
+457 VWQSLLPEEPGEA

-478 EDGNLISG
+478 EEGNLLSG

-491 QNRSD
+491 QNRAD
-496 LFTRLRISIGAIFL
+496 LFTRLRVSIGAIFL
-510 VGAGIAILSPILP
+510 IGAGLAIISPILP

>member
-1 MNFGDVVIDI
+1 MSINNDDFDI
-11 QDIELNDLAQDLGS
+11 LSSEEDIEIPSAPEFNDVNQKFSNDKNYDQK
-25 SIPEAPTID
+25 TID
-34 SEKSHLINKGD
+34 
-45 NGELLQTITRL
+45 RL

-69 FISRGLR
+69 FISRGAR
-76 FVLIIPI
+76 FVLVIPI
-83 FVIILYGLAD
+83 FVIILYGFAE
-93 SFTGTEPDWWIN
+93 SFTGSEPDWWID
-105 HVLPVIPGNLSIEVG
+105 HVLPVIPFDITIEVG
-120 FFYLAFFFII
+120 LYYLAFFFIV
-130 ADLGLLS
+130 ADLGLLC
-137 LLLLLISITRRI
+137 LLLLLLSVTRRI
-149 FNLQSERL
+149 FNIQSNYL
-157 TKTGLTFKSAH
+157 TKTGLTFRSAH
-168 GYAEMKETID
+168 GYAEMKETIE

-186 STFLMFLSGLF
+186 TTFLMFLSGIF
-197 LISSLQFSDLV
+197 LISSLQFSDIV
-208 SGESVLLAF
+208 SGNSVLLSF

-223 SGHGVHMVSNRSR
+223 CGHGVHMVSDRSR

-272 LLSVRISDYLRS
+272 LLSVRISEYLRS

-303 HLLHLRRIGY
+303 HLLHLRRAGY
-313 IDEKSFRS
+313 LDEEDFRS
-321 ELEIMMPAH
+321 ELEIMMPLE

-341 GEETWERLIVRARDQ
+341 GEETWDRLIIRAKDR

-371 DSGFNHDI
+371 DNGINHEI

-391 QANLFAYVLNYSSE
+391 QANLFAYVLNNGPE
-405 PINLILKIQTP
+405 PVNLILKIQTP
-416 DFRPSGCVYKL
+416 DFRPSECVYKL
-427 RVDPCNEILDGNND
+427 RVNSCNAL
-441 GLSLHKLP
+441 LSKIDNESFVQKLP
-449 LVLKSTKI
+449 SIIKSTEI
-457 IWQSLLPEETGEA
+457 VWQSLLPEEPGEA

-478 EDGNLISG
+478 EEGNLLSG

-491 QNRSD
+491 QNRAD
-496 LFTRLRISIGAIFL
+496 LFTRLRVSIGAIFL
-510 VGAGIAILSPILP
+510 IGAGLAIISPILP

>member
-1 MNFGDVVIDI
+1 MSIINDDFDI
-11 QDIELNDLAQDLGS
+11 LSSEEDIEIPSAPEFNDVNQKFSNDKNYDQK
-25 SIPEAPTID
+25 TID
-34 SEKSHLINKGD
+34 
-45 NGELLQTITRL
+45 RL

-69 FISRGLR
+69 FISRGAR
-76 FVLIIPI
+76 FVLVIPI
-83 FVIILYGLAD
+83 FVIILYGFAE
-93 SFTGTEPDWWIN
+93 SFTGSEPDWWID
-105 HVLPVIPGNLSIEVG
+105 HVLPVIPFDITIEVG
-120 FFYLAFFFII
+120 LYYLAFFFIV
-130 ADLGLLS
+130 ADLGLLC
-137 LLLLLISITRRI
+137 LLLLLLSVSRRI
-149 FNLQSERL
+149 FNIQSNYL
-157 TKTGLTFKSAH
+157 TKTGLTFRSAH
-168 GYAEMKETID
+168 GYAEMKETIE

-186 STFLMFLSGLF
+186 TTFLMFLSGIF
-197 LISSLQFSDLV
+197 LISSLQFSDIV
-208 SGESVLLAF
+208 SGNSVLLSF

-223 SGHGVHMVSNRSR
+223 CGHGVHMVSDRSR

-272 LLSVRISDYLRS
+272 LLSVRISEYLRS

-303 HLLHLRRIGY
+303 HLLHLRRAGY
-313 IDEKSFRS
+313 LDEEDFRS
-321 ELEIMMPAH
+321 ELEIMMPLE

-341 GEETWERLIVRARDQ
+341 GEETWDRLIIRAKDR

-371 DSGFNHDI
+371 DNGINHEI

-391 QANLFAYVLNYSSE
+391 QANLFAYVLNNGPE
-405 PINLILKIQTP
+405 PVNLILKIQTP
-416 DFRPSGCVYKL
+416 DFRPSECVYKL
-427 RVDPCNEILDGNND
+427 RVNSSNVLLSKIDNE
-441 GLSLHKLP
+441 SFVQKLP
-449 LVLKSTKI
+449 SIIKSTEI
-457 IWQSLLPEETGEA
+457 VWQSLLPEEPGEA

-478 EDGNLISG
+478 EEGNLLSG

-491 QNRSD
+491 QNRAD
-496 LFTRLRISIGAIFL
+496 LFTRLRVSIGAIFL
-510 VGAGIAILSPILP
+510 IGAGLAIISPILP